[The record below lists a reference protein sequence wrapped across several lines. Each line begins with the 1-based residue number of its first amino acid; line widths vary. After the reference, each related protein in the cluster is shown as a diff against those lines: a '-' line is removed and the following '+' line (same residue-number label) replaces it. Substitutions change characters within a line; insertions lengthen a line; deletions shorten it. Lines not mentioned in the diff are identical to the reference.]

1 MIVVDVR
8 QLNSCLCMR
17 STAPTYIPGQLC
29 FSSALIAGVVVS
41 LLLVLLLLLL
51 VGGVLA
57 VVVKARRKK
66 KGKETVRSQSN
77 VEDGPTKTK
86 DVTDNVDSFQNVR
99 GQPTQTSRHYN
110 DTYDYAT
117 AEYAFINPASATA
130 SFSANVYDS
139 TDYSEVDQRLLAA
152 GGEGHCE
159 EFRVEEKWSGGGC
172 NEDPIKGVISKQ
184 KKSALKDSSKVL
196 TLEELYAQPDKA
208 RTKKNASTKVM
219 KPEELYAQPDKAK
232 KKKKKKNMR
241 EKDIEVTS
249 EEVAVP
255 CDDLYAQPD
264 MTKKKDKRGQQHW
277 EQESEERKLVPT
289 APLPCKKHV
298 EVMQEVDEDKED
310 IPEVPPP
317 FVPDG
322 EEYYNTKCGAGPPTQ
337 DGNFDYAVVDRKN
350 K

>member
-1 MIVVDVR
+1 MTVFPLNEVYIP
-8 QLNSCLCMR
+8 QLNIC
-17 STAPTYIPGQLC
+17 TQAPLS
-29 FSSALIAGVVVS
+29 SSALIAGVVVS
-41 LLLVLLLLLL
+41 LLVVLLLLSL

-57 VVVKARRKK
+57 VVVKARIKK
-66 KGKETVRSQSN
+66 DKETVHSQSK
-77 VEDGPTKTK
+77 VEDESTKMK
-86 DVTDNVDSFQNVR
+86 DITDNAGSCQNVR
-99 GQPTQTSRHYN
+99 GQPTQTTRHYEN
-110 DTYDYAT
+110 TYDYAT
-117 AEYAFINPASATA
+117 AEYAFINPASATATA

-159 EFRVEEKWSGGGC
+159 EFRVEEKWSGGRC

-184 KKSALKDSSKVL
+184 KKSALKDNSKVL
-196 TLEELYAQPDKA
+196 TPEELYAQPDKA
-208 RTKKNASTKVM
+208 KKKKNASTKVM

-232 KKKKKKNMR
+232 KRRKNMST

-249 EEVAVP
+249 EEVAAP

-264 MTKKKDKRGQQHW
+264 MTKKKNKRSQQHW
-277 EQESEERKLVPT
+277 EQESEERQPVP
-289 APLPCKKHV
+289 AVPLPYKKHV
-298 EVMQEVDEDKED
+298 EVMQETDEDEED

-322 EEYYNTKCGAGPPTQ
+322 EQYYNTRGGDGPSTQ
-337 DGNFDYAVVDRKN
+337 DSNYDYAVVDSRK